1 MRLSELND
9 NKLEIG
15 NMFRAE
21 LRLSLWYRLAVR
33 LGYRLGYR
41 LSDSLWL
48 YFDVHLHDWI
58 THKLAEVYDEA
69 E

>member
-1 MRLSELND
+1 MKLSELNKND
-9 NKLEIG
+9 FKLG
-15 NMFRAE
+15 N
-21 LRLSLWYRLAVR
+21 SLGYCLK
-33 LGYRLGYR
+33 YRLGSR
-41 LSDSLWL
+41 LWSNLSDSLWL